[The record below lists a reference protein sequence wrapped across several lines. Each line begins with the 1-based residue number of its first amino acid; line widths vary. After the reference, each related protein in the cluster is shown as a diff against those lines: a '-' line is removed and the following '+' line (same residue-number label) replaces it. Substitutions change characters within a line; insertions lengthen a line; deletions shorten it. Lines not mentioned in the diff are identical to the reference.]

1 MYNEVFITK
10 LKYEFLHLC
19 ENYEI
24 ALALDIPCQGVYIFR
39 MSEFEDYTL
48 STKLFWSH
56 IHTYMVIMINLV
68 KIKLVVMMCMM

>member
-48 STKLFWSH
+48 STKLF
-56 IHTYMVIMINLV
+56 
-68 KIKLVVMMCMM
+68 